1 MLKDLFKEEKP
12 KNNNTEEDRK
22 KAIMYLCL
30 IIVGF
35 VLLFIGLSG
44 EKVDNSKKENKQE
57 EITVKKEDIVDKL
70 NLIET
75 NYHIY
80 VYKNIDKDSK
90 KVDISRD
97 GDISIY
103 TGNAVNDSGYVQYK
117 DKYFIAG
124 EDDFILV
131 KNNKIKNEIPKYS
144 YNFELLKNVANYCN
158 FKDNYNCEI
167 NVSDYLN
174 EYNNIYKTSYK
185 IDEDKI
191 MSFEYKY
198 DDKKI
203 TSLTY
208 DFSEVQKIIEK
219 KEQNIK
225 YSIYIEDIENNDF
238 SKQTEY
244 FDDLIKKNN

>member
-1 MLKDLFKEEKP
+1 MFLSYISF
-12 KNNNTEEDRK
+12 
-22 KAIMYLCL
+22 
-30 IIVGF
+30 F
-35 VLLFIGLSG
+35 VLFSLPQL
-44 EKVDNSKKENKQE
+44 
-57 EITVKKEDIVDKL
+57 IV
-70 NLIET
+70 
-75 NYHIY
+75 
-80 VYKNIDKDSK
+80 
-90 KVDISRD
+90 
-97 GDISIY
+97 
-103 TGNAVNDSGYVQYK
+103 
-117 DKYFIAG
+117 
-124 EDDFILV
+124 
-131 KNNKIKNEIPKYS
+131 NKIKNEIPKYS

-191 MSFEYKY
+191 MTFEYKY